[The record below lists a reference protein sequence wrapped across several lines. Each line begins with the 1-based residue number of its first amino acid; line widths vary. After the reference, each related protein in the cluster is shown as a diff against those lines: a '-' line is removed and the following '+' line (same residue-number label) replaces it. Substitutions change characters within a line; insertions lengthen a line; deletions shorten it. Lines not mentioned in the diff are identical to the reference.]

1 MRTRGQREEEGD
13 EGRARGPEGDGEDP
27 GARTIKA
34 VIVGDGACG
43 KTSLLMVMAQ
53 GKFPEEYVP
62 TAFDKYST
70 PVQLEGRPV
79 LLELWDTAGQE
90 DYDRLRPLS
99 YADAKVLLLCYDV
112 TNATSFENV
121 RNKWYPEVTHFC
133 PGVPILLVGCKTDLR
148 NDKDQLQ
155 RVKKSGQD
163 PISYQKGQALANNLG
178 AVAYL
183 ECSARLKDNIEVIFQ
198 QAAAA
203 TLGSP
208 QKGFWRGMRKKY
220 MCCVTG

>member
-1 MRTRGQREEEGD
+1 MQYRH
-13 EGRARGPEGDGEDP
+13 A
-27 GARTIKA
+27 
-34 VIVGDGACG
+34 
-43 KTSLLMVMAQ
+43 
-53 GKFPEEYVP
+53 
-62 TAFDKYST
+62 
-70 PVQLEGRPV
+70 
-79 LLELWDTAGQE
+79 
-90 DYDRLRPLS
+90 
-99 YADAKVLLLCYDV
+99 LLLDPDG
-112 TNATSFENV
+112 
-121 RNKWYPEVTHFC
+121 WYPEVTHFC